1 MWKISIGKLRINPLN
16 KNGWKL
22 SIRCFKCFV
31 VVALTHIWRHNAHRT
46 LLNKNPDFLTQ
57 KVQRPRYV
65 DWKYFTYL
73 EKEGLIIGLK
83 GALRYTLL
91 VRYEISYWF
100 VPGHVK

>member
-1 MWKISIGKLRINPLN
+1 M
-16 KNGWKL
+16 
-22 SIRCFKCFV
+22 FA

-46 LLNKNPDFLTQ
+46 FVNKNPDFLTQ

-73 EKEGLIIGLK
+73 EKEGLIISLK

-91 VRYEISYWF
+91 VRY
-100 VPGHVK
+100 